1 MNAIELWILL
11 SLAVLMVYPAGL
23 AAGER
28 AAARRD
34 RRFNRHADQAIE
46 VTER

>member
-1 MNAIELWILL
+1 MSVVELWILL

-28 AAARRD
+28 AAARRA
-34 RRFNRHADQAIE
+34 RRFADHVDQAIE
-46 VTER
+46 VTR